1 MSGFRHVVM
10 FRWNDTVDDDQL
22 AAITAALAT
31 LPGLI
36 PEIAEYRFGADAG
49 LNEGN
54 FDFTVVADFASVDDY
69 LVYRDH
75 PDHKRVVAELIV
87 PTIAERSA
95 VQFDMGC
102 RLSPAS
108 WTYRLRVAGDLRPTA
123 T

>member
-22 AAITAALAT
+22 TAITAALTT

-75 PDHKRVVAELIV
+75 PAHRAMIADHVTGHVA
-87 PTIAERSA
+87 TRAA
-95 VQFDMGC
+95 VQYALD
-102 RLSPAS
+102 
-108 WTYRLRVAGDLRPTA
+108 T
-123 T
+123 